1 MTHTCSKLPSDNDN
15 KILPMEEIKDAI
27 EVVSRMKYIDNP
39 KAKKVADFIMDYA
52 FRDTEQVYTNNTIIV
67 PLYRVLD
74 ALIMID
80 QDEIE
85 YREC

>member
-1 MTHTCSKLPSDNDN
+1 MTMDK
-15 KILPMEEIKDAI
+15 IKDAV
-27 EVVSRMKYIDNP
+27 EVSSRMKYIDNP
-39 KAKKVADFIMDYA
+39 KAKKVANFIMDYA

>member
-1 MTHTCSKLPSDNDN
+1 MLS
-15 KILPMEEIKDAI
+15 MENIKDAL
-27 EVVSRMKYIDNP
+27 EVSSRMKYISNP
-39 KAKKVADFIMDYA
+39 KARKVAEFIMNYA

-80 QDEIE
+80 QDKIE

>member
-1 MTHTCSKLPSDNDN
+1 MDK
-15 KILPMEEIKDAI
+15 IKDAV
-27 EVVSRMKYIDNP
+27 EVSSRIKYIDNP

>member
-1 MTHTCSKLPSDNDN
+1 MTMDK
-15 KILPMEEIKDAI
+15 IKDAI
-27 EVVSRMKYIDNP
+27 EVSSRIKYIDNP
-39 KAKKVADFIMDYA
+39 KAKKVAEFIMDYA

>member
-1 MTHTCSKLPSDNDN
+1 MTMDK
-15 KILPMEEIKDAI
+15 IKDAV
-27 EVVSRMKYIDNP
+27 EVSSRMKYIDNP
-39 KAKKVADFIMDYA
+39 KAKKVAEFIMDYA

>member
-1 MTHTCSKLPSDNDN
+1 MDK
-15 KILPMEEIKDAI
+15 IKDAV
-27 EVVSRMKYIDNP
+27 EVSSRMKYIDNP
-39 KAKKVADFIMDYA
+39 KAKKVANFIMDYA

-85 YREC
+85 YKEC

>member
-1 MTHTCSKLPSDNDN
+1 
-15 KILPMEEIKDAI
+15 MENIKDAL
-27 EVVSRMKYIDNP
+27 EVSSRMKYIDNP
-39 KAKKVADFIMDYA
+39 KARNVAKFIMNYS

-80 QDEIE
+80 QDKIE

>member
-1 MTHTCSKLPSDNDN
+1 MDN
-15 KILPMEEIKDAI
+15 KIKDAV
-27 EVVSRMKYIDNP
+27 EVSSRMKYIDNP
-39 KAKKVADFIMDYA
+39 KAKKVAEFIMDYA

>member
-1 MTHTCSKLPSDNDN
+1 MDK
-15 KILPMEEIKDAI
+15 IKDAV
-27 EVVSRMKYIDNP
+27 EVSSRMKYIDNP

-52 FRDTEQVYTNNTIIV
+52 FRDTEQVYTNNSIIV

-85 YREC
+85 YSEC

>member
-1 MTHTCSKLPSDNDN
+1 MDN
-15 KILPMEEIKDAI
+15 IKDAV
-27 EVVSRMKYIDNP
+27 EVSSRMKYIDNP
-39 KAKKVADFIMDYA
+39 KAKKVAEFIMDYA

>member
-1 MTHTCSKLPSDNDN
+1 MDK
-15 KILPMEEIKDAI
+15 IKDAI
-27 EVVSRMKYIDNP
+27 EVSSRIKYIDNP
-39 KAKKVADFIMDYA
+39 KAKKVAEFIMDYA

>member
-1 MTHTCSKLPSDNDN
+1 MDN
-15 KILPMEEIKDAI
+15 KIKDAV
-27 EVVSRMKYIDNP
+27 EVSSRMKYIDNP
-39 KAKKVADFIMDYA
+39 KAKKVAEFIMDYA

-85 YREC
+85 YKEC

>member
-1 MTHTCSKLPSDNDN
+1 
-15 KILPMEEIKDAI
+15 MEEIKDAI

-39 KAKKVADFIMDYA
+39 KARKVADFIMDYA
-52 FRDTEQVYTNNTIIV
+52 FRDTEPVYTNNTIIV

-74 ALIMID
+74 ALAMID

>member
-1 MTHTCSKLPSDNDN
+1 MDK
-15 KILPMEEIKDAI
+15 IKDAV
-27 EVVSRMKYIDNP
+27 EVSSRIKYIDNP
-39 KAKKVADFIMDYA
+39 KAKKVAEFIMDYA

>member
-1 MTHTCSKLPSDNDN
+1 MTMDK
-15 KILPMEEIKDAI
+15 IKDAV
-27 EVVSRMKYIDNP
+27 EVSSRMKYIDNP

-80 QDEIE
+80 QDEIK
-85 YREC
+85 YSEC

>member
-1 MTHTCSKLPSDNDN
+1 
-15 KILPMEEIKDAI
+15 MENIKDAI
-27 EVVSRMKYIDNP
+27 EVNSRMKYIGNP
-39 KAKKVADFIMDYA
+39 NARKVAEFIMNYA
-52 FRDTEQVYTNNTIIV
+52 FRDTKQVYTNNTIIV

-80 QDEIE
+80 QDKIE

>member
-1 MTHTCSKLPSDNDN
+1 MDK
-15 KILPMEEIKDAI
+15 IKDAV
-27 EVVSRMKYIDNP
+27 EVSSRIKYIDNP

-85 YREC
+85 YSEC

>member
-1 MTHTCSKLPSDNDN
+1 MDK
-15 KILPMEEIKDAI
+15 IKDAV
-27 EVVSRMKYIDNP
+27 EVSSRMKYIDNP
-39 KAKKVADFIMDYA
+39 KAKKVAEFIMDYA

-74 ALIMID
+74 SLIMID

>member
-1 MTHTCSKLPSDNDN
+1 MTMDK
-15 KILPMEEIKDAI
+15 IKDAV
-27 EVVSRMKYIDNP
+27 EVSSRMKYIDNP
-39 KAKKVADFIMDYA
+39 KAKKVAEFIMDYA
-52 FRDTEQVYTNNTIIV
+52 FRDTEQNTIIV

>member
-1 MTHTCSKLPSDNDN
+1 
-15 KILPMEEIKDAI
+15 MENIKDAV
-27 EVVSRMKYIDNP
+27 EVSSRMKYIGNP

>member
-1 MTHTCSKLPSDNDN
+1 
-15 KILPMEEIKDAI
+15 MEEIKDAI
-27 EVVSRMKYIDNP
+27 EVVSRMKYIDNT
-39 KAKKVADFIMDYA
+39 KARKVADFIMDYA

>member
-1 MTHTCSKLPSDNDN
+1 MDK
-15 KILPMEEIKDAI
+15 IKDAV
-27 EVVSRMKYIDNP
+27 EVSGRMKYINNP
-39 KAKKVADFIMDYA
+39 KAKKVANFIMDYA

-80 QDEIE
+80 QDKIE

>member
-1 MTHTCSKLPSDNDN
+1 MD
-15 KILPMEEIKDAI
+15 EIKDAI

-39 KAKKVADFIMDYA
+39 KAKKVAEFIMDYA
-52 FRDTEQVYTNNTIIV
+52 FRDTKQAYTNNTILI

-74 ALIMID
+74 ALAMID

>member
-1 MTHTCSKLPSDNDN
+1 MDK
-15 KILPMEEIKDAI
+15 IKDAV
-27 EVVSRMKYIDNP
+27 EVSSRIKYIDNP
-39 KAKKVADFIMDYA
+39 KAKKVANFIMDYA

-85 YREC
+85 YSEC

>member
-1 MTHTCSKLPSDNDN
+1 
-15 KILPMEEIKDAI
+15 MEEIKDAI

-39 KAKKVADFIMDYA
+39 KARKVADFITDYA

-74 ALIMID
+74 ALAMID

>member
-1 MTHTCSKLPSDNDN
+1 
-15 KILPMEEIKDAI
+15 MENIKDAI
-27 EVVSRMKYIDNP
+27 EVSSRMKYIDNP
-39 KAKKVADFIMDYA
+39 KAKKVANFIMDYA

>member
-1 MTHTCSKLPSDNDN
+1 MDK
-15 KILPMEEIKDAI
+15 IKDAV
-27 EVVSRMKYIDNP
+27 EVSSRMKYIDNP

-52 FRDTEQVYTNNTIIV
+52 FRGTEQNTIIV

>member
-1 MTHTCSKLPSDNDN
+1 
-15 KILPMEEIKDAI
+15 MEEIKDAI
-27 EVVSRMKYIDNP
+27 EVSSRMKYIDNP
-39 KAKKVADFIMDYA
+39 KARKVADFIMDYA

>member
-1 MTHTCSKLPSDNDN
+1 
-15 KILPMEEIKDAI
+15 MEEIKDAV
-27 EVVSRMKYIDNP
+27 EVSSRMKYIDNP
-39 KAKKVADFIMDYA
+39 KARKVADFIMDYA

-74 ALIMID
+74 ALAMID

>member
-1 MTHTCSKLPSDNDN
+1 MDK
-15 KILPMEEIKDAI
+15 IKDAV
-27 EVVSRMKYIDNP
+27 EVSSRMKYIDNP

-74 ALIMID
+74 ALIMIG

>member
-1 MTHTCSKLPSDNDN
+1 MDK
-15 KILPMEEIKDAI
+15 IKDAV
-27 EVVSRMKYIDNP
+27 EVSSRMKYIDNP

>member
-1 MTHTCSKLPSDNDN
+1 MDK
-15 KILPMEEIKDAI
+15 IKDAV
-27 EVVSRMKYIDNP
+27 EVSSRMKYIDNP
-39 KAKKVADFIMDYA
+39 KAKKVANFIMDYA
-52 FRDTEQVYTNNTIIV
+52 FHDTEQVYTNNTIIV

>member
-1 MTHTCSKLPSDNDN
+1 MDK
-15 KILPMEEIKDAI
+15 IKDAV
-27 EVVSRMKYIDNP
+27 EVSSRMKYIDNP
-39 KAKKVADFIMDYA
+39 KAKKVAEFIMDYA

>member
-1 MTHTCSKLPSDNDN
+1 MDK
-15 KILPMEEIKDAI
+15 IKDAV
-27 EVVSRMKYIDNP
+27 EVSSRMKYINNP

>member
-1 MTHTCSKLPSDNDN
+1 MTMDK
-15 KILPMEEIKDAI
+15 IKDAV
-27 EVVSRMKYIDNP
+27 EVSSRIKYIDNP

-52 FRDTEQVYTNNTIIV
+52 FRDTEQVYTNNTILV
-67 PLYRVLD
+67 PIYRVLD

-85 YREC
+85 YSEC

>member
-1 MTHTCSKLPSDNDN
+1 MDK
-15 KILPMEEIKDAI
+15 IKDAV
-27 EVVSRMKYIDNP
+27 EVSSRMKYIDNP
-39 KAKKVADFIMDYA
+39 KAKKVANFIMDYA

-85 YREC
+85 YSEC

>member
-1 MTHTCSKLPSDNDN
+1 MDK
-15 KILPMEEIKDAI
+15 IKDAV
-27 EVVSRMKYIDNP
+27 EVSSRVKYIDNP
-39 KAKKVADFIMDYA
+39 KAKKVAEFIMDYA